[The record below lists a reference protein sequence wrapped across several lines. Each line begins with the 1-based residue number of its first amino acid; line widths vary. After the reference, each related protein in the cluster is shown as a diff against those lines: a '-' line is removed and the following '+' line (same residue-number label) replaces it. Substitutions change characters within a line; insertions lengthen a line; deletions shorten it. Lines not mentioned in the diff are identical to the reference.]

1 MDPDDLDQALAGR
14 ENRRRRIYQTALRAD
29 EATLKTLRG
38 LGQIQ
43 ATSRETAAVLG
54 VSEPTLFNF
63 FKRSPEAHDAWER
76 AKEGGKASLRR
87 KQIAVALGED
97 GKTPNPAMLIWL
109 GKQYLGQR
117 EPNVTIGGTGPGGS
131 VPIVNVTP
139 EMLEALSDEALAGLT
154 TALTQAAI
162 AAGTVI
168 EHEAV
173 VAQEADDDPDGGA
186 ATAGDPDGSPGGGTS
201 GG

>member
-1 MDPDDLDQALAGR
+1 MSEHAAKPLARGEKR
-14 ENRRRRIYQTALRAD
+14 GVGQPPKLYPD

-38 LGQIQ
+38 LGGIQ

-63 FKRSPEAHDAWER
+63 FKRHPEAHDAWES

-87 KQIAVALGED
+87 KQVQVALGED
-97 GKTPNPAMLIWL
+97 GKPPNPTMLIWL

-117 EPNVTIGGTGPGGS
+117 EPTVTIGGTGPGGS
-131 VPIVNVTP
+131 VPIVTVTP

-173 VAQEADDDPDGGA
+173 AAEETDAGGGA
-186 ATAGDPDGSPGGGTS
+186 TPAGDPDGAAGGGAPGG
-201 GG
+201 